1 MILLEHILDQILIR
15 NAALDKNKR
24 RMYGQ
29 FGQGGF
35 FYVQRSYPINI
46 WIIAVTSTVANRS
59 GNLDHSRGSGICPA
73 SVTADSPKPCRFRQ
87 TAGQDPGYPA
97 PDGLLLSGKKGCKLS
112 SSVSCKFS
120 EQ

>member
-1 MILLEHILDQILIR
+1 MLTVTGHPNCESRVPDFFLRKLCPVYSNHSSILLFYPQQLLI
-15 NAALDKNKR
+15 AMLQKIE
-24 RMYGQ
+24 
-29 FGQGGF
+29 GGF

-87 TAGQDPGYPA
+87 TAGQDPG
-97 PDGLLLSGKKGCKLS
+97 
-112 SSVSCKFS
+112 
-120 EQ
+120 